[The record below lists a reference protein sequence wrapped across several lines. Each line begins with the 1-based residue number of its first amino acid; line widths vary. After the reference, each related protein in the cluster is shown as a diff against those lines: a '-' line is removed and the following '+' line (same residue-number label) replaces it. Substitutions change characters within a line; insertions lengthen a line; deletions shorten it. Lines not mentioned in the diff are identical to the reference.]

1 MEGENPKSDRRG
13 GKSKEKLKFGQE
25 SVPSS
30 QSSGTTQSDV
40 VSQKGR
46 GWEL

>member
-1 MEGENPKSDRRG
+1 MEGENPKGNWRG
-13 GKSKEKLKFGQE
+13 GKGEEELKFGQE

-46 GWEL
+46 GREL